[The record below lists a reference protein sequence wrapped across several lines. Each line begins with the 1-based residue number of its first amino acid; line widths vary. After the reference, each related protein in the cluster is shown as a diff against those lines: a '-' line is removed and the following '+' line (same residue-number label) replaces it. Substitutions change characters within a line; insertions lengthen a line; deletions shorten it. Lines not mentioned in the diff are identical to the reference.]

1 MRTFF
6 MRLAENL
13 SGATPGEYGL
23 MSSVLC
29 VAVMIFIGELGADV
43 VAIFG

>member
-6 MRLAENL
+6 ERLTEPF

-23 MSSVLC
+23 MTSVLG
-29 VAVMIFIGELGADV
+29 VAVMIFIGELGADLM
-43 VAIFG
+43 ALLG